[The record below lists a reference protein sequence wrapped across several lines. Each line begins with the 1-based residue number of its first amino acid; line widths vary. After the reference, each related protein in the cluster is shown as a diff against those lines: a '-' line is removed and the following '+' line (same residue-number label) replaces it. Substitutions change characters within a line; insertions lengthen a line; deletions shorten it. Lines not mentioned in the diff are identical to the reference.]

1 MIVYKNEYNCWSV
14 GPDFV
19 RLKRKFQV
27 PNGVSDITKEN
38 HVARS
43 LSYLQMLGAS
53 KRATEVLEKLNFS
66 GVQLHKWYNEY
77 KVTEALAIKY
87 EMSINEI

>member
-1 MIVYKNEYNCWSV
+1 M
-14 GPDFV
+14 
-19 RLKRKFQV
+19 
-27 PNGVSDITKEN
+27 
-38 HVARS
+38 ARS

-53 KRATEVLEKLNFS
+53 KRATEVLEKLDFS

-87 EMSINEI
+87 EMSINDI